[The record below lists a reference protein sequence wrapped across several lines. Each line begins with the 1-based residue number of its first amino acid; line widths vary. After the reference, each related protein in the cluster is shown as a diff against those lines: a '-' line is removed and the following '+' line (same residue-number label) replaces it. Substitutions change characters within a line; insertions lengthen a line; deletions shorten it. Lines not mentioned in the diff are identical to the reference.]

1 MKLNR
6 MLSAFSLLFLLGL
19 GVTSCNS
26 PIPEPTPKPDGGDTV
41 PTPQPVLGDTL
52 SVADILAMKEDGTLP
67 AKDKGEKTYYVKGY
81 IVGVYVYVDGGTST
95 YEIGGTTTVS
105 SNLLIADDAECTDA
119 AKVASVKLTTNTLYQ
134 EALNLVDHPENL
146 KAEVLLHGVVET
158 YCGIGGVIAIDDAYL
173 NGVKVVEK
181 SDIDPSTIDYQEGEM
196 SVSDFVEVEEI
207 KNLEKGK
214 TTTTEYTV
222 RGVVSNDPDVSL
234 SFGNAT
240 FNISDGTN
248 SFYCFQTYNVNGD
261 KFVHAKQIVKG
272 DIVTVKGTVTNY
284 NGTKEFKNAS
294 LVRTTNTFNPGEIEI
309 ETITVAKA
317 LEIGAT
323 LAVGGKS
330 DDQYKIVGSV
340 ASVTEASTSYGN
352 ITMAIS
358 DESTTETLPCYRLYY
373 IDNAKYT
380 TKDPAI
386 EVGDIVT
393 VIAQINNYNGTIQ
406 LNPGYISEHTK

>member
-26 PIPEPTPKPDGGDTV
+26 PIPEPTPTPGGGDID
-41 PTPQPVLGDTL
+41 PTPQPVVGDTL

-67 AKDKGEKTYYVKGY
+67 AKNTGEKTYYVKGY
-81 IVGVYVYVDGGTST
+81 IVGVYVYPSDYTFGLT
-95 YEIGGTTTVS
+95 ETVKT
-105 SNLLIADDAECTDA
+105 NMLIADDAECTDA
-119 AKVASVKLTTNTLYQ
+119 AKVATVKLTTGTLYQ
-134 EALNLVDHPENL
+134 NALNLVDHPENL
-146 KAEVLLHGVVET
+146 KAEVLLHGIVEEYSGKGGVVE
-158 YCGIGGVIAIDDAYL
+158 IDDAYL
-173 NGVKVVEK
+173 NGEKVVEK

-222 RGVVSNDPDVSL
+222 RGEVSNDPDVFL
-234 SFGNAT
+234 SSGFAT

-248 SFYCFQTYNVNGD
+248 SFLCYQTYNVNGD

-294 LVRTTNTFNPGEIEI
+294 LVRTTNTFDPGEIEI

-330 DDQYKIVGSV
+330 DNQYKIVGSV
-340 ASVTEASTSYGN
+340 ASVKEASTSYGN

-358 DESTTETLPCYRLYY
+358 DESTEKTLDCYRLYY

-380 TKDPAI
+380 ATDPAV
-386 EVGDIVT
+386 EVGDVVT